1 MRLEDCFEKGLL
13 RRRRPDLLKV
23 RRAMEIARMDSDRA
37 KRLMDK
43 EFYME
48 STLFCYTGMF
58 QGARALLFKDGIF
71 ERSHVCVI
79 EYLKEHYVRNHI
91 LGVNY
96 LSWLD
101 SMRIDRHEA
110 LYGLEVREVS
120 REEAKESLRRAS
132 EFVGEI
138 EDRLK
143 EKK

>member
-23 RRAMEIARMDSDRA
+23 RRAMEIARIDLDRA
-37 KRLMDK
+37 KRLMAK

-58 QGARALLFKDGIF
+58 QAARALLFKDGIF

-96 LSWLD
+96 LSWFD

-120 REEAKESLRRAS
+120 CEEAEESLRRAS

>member
-13 RRRRPDLLKV
+13 RRRRPDPLKA
-23 RRAMEIARMDSDRA
+23 RRAVEIAQMDLDRA

-43 EFYME
+43 EFHME

-58 QGARALLFKDGIF
+58 HAARALLFKDGIF

-91 LGVNY
+91 LGVNH

-120 REEAKESLRRAS
+120 REDAEESLRRAS
-132 EFVGEI
+132 EFVEKI
-138 EDRLK
+138 EDELK
-143 EKK
+143 GKK